1 MPAEQRWAERRRST
15 ALILLAL
22 FIVATALVLQ
32 PEGPSGAWNRVEL
45 VARAAVTRPCRQE
58 PCERDQAVLAS
69 GYVQPVSG
77 GSNERAIRNVVS
89 QALTNA
95 GGQRLNSAVGDAVRT
110 HLLARNRP
118 MPSLRESAKMAS
130 VVDAASAEQEE
141 NLMMSNLA
149 DVNPDRVLV
158 KMFLESNCP
167 SCRQFTRTCMANI
180 MNADGISEIMDF
192 EYISFG
198 YGTIDEAV
206 PDVRNRTKT
215 DEVQLDSVDEL
226 KPVLH
231 TIEDISMRG
240 TSESMKPAITVACP
254 HGSDECISDMYQACV
269 QDVSPTQK
277 EAFAVFLCME
287 DKFCGAASGTR
298 GEQRNSSCGADPGE
312 TAHACLMDVA
322 PHLAELVLACI
333 KGDRKR
339 ELLVMNDIATIDAR
353 PQFLPWLTV
362 DGRALGMSEQFLLGK
377 HICNAY
383 VAKTGEL
390 SGLCSGTPFAA
401 LRRSATAHACPRT
414 GVAPHTL
421 WGYHQLLPP

>member
-1 MPAEQRWAERRRST
+1 MTVPTRELFLEVYYDDIQDVYSEVMETLDSRGKVTFDSLRKFKHLTISLGFKGVSDVAQEAFDHPETDFDEYPEVAPDTRPGCWCTLDIAKFTELTAAST
-15 ALILLAL
+15 A
-22 FIVATALVLQ
+22 
-32 PEGPSGAWNRVEL
+32 
-45 VARAAVTRPCRQE
+45 
-58 PCERDQAVLAS
+58 
-69 GYVQPVSG
+69 
-77 GSNERAIRNVVS
+77 
-89 QALTNA
+89 
-95 GGQRLNSAVGDAVRT
+95 
-110 HLLARNRP
+110 
-118 MPSLRESAKMAS
+118 
-130 VVDAASAEQEE
+130 
-141 NLMMSNLA
+141 
-149 DVNPDRVLV
+149 LV
-158 KMFLESNCP
+158 KMFLETNCP

-180 MNADGISEIMDF
+180 MNADGISEILDF

-240 TSESMKPAITVACP
+240 TSESMKPALTVSCP

-287 DKFCGAASGTR
+287 DKFCDAASRTR
-298 GEQRNSSCGADPGE
+298 GEQGNSSCDADPGE

-322 PHLAELVLACI
+322 PHLAELVLACM

-339 ELLVMNDIATIDAR
+339 ELLVMNDIATMNAR
-353 PQFLPWLTV
+353 PQFLPWITV

-377 HICNAY
+377 HICHAY
-383 VAKTGEL
+383 VEKTGEL

-401 LRRSATAHACPRT
+401 LRPSATAHACPRT
-414 GVAPHTL
+414 GVAPHAL